1 MDRFD
6 VIVVGAG
13 IAGSSAAFHLADQG
27 IRTALVEKTHPAGGP
42 TGRSSALTHAFYLD
56 QALSKLAI
64 RGVQILR
71 DIPKLT
77 GAGKVHN
84 EIGMLWACGVES
96 EAAWT
101 AAARWI
107 ATQGSRIDILAPEAL
122 GKMAP
127 DFARDGIT
135 TLLYEPDYGYGD
147 PYGAANAL
155 VKGARDRGC
164 AAFLNTRVARI
175 LTAGGK
181 TQGVE
186 TADGKMIGADRIVVA
201 AGPWT
206 RPLIAGTGC
215 ELPIHVER
223 HEMAVL
229 DGKGRA
235 RSYMPFAWCDD
246 LLCNYARP
254 DGDNVVLCG
263 TWAGGGTGIRHQTVK
278 RPAPVGDPDSYR
290 EGLDEEESVDVLSFI
305 MPRAPRL
312 AELGVR
318 PGYAGLY
325 DMSPDDNPIIDLVP
339 GVEGLFVVCGS
350 SGHGFKMGAGVGEEA
365 ARMAVAGKPSELL
378 APFRLSRFPGYA

>member
-27 IRTALVEKTHPAGGP
+27 IKAALIEKTHPAGGP

-56 QALSKLAI
+56 QSLSRLAI
-64 RGVQILR
+64 RGVEVLR
-71 DIPKLT
+71 DIPRLT

-84 EIGMLWACGVES
+84 EIGMLWACGAES
-96 EAAWT
+96 ESAWK

-107 ATQGSRIDILAPEAL
+107 ATQGSRIDILAPDAL

-135 TLLYEPDYGYGD
+135 TLLYEPDYGYAD

-155 VKGARDRGC
+155 VTGARDRGC
-164 AAFLNTRVARI
+164 KVFLNTPVTK
-175 LTAGGK
+175 LVSAGGRV
-181 TQGVE
+181 QGVE
-186 TADGKMIGADRIVVA
+186 TADGAMLGADRIVVA

-206 RPLIAGTGC
+206 RPLIASVGC
-215 ELPIHVER
+215 DLPIHVER

-229 DGKGRA
+229 DGKGQA
-235 RSYMPFAWCDD
+235 RTYMPVAWCDD

-263 TWAGGGTGIRHQTVK
+263 TWAGGGTGIRNQTVK
-278 RPAPVGDPDSYR
+278 RPAPIGDPDTYK
-290 EGLDEEESVDVLSFI
+290 EGLDEEESVHVLSFI
-305 MPRAPRL
+305 TPRAPRL

-325 DMSPDDNPIIDLVP
+325 DMSPDDNPIIDRVP
-339 GVEGLFVVCGS
+339 GVEGLYVVCGS

-365 ARMAVAGKPSELL
+365 ARMAMTGRPSELL
-378 APFRLSRFPGYA
+378 KPFSVSRFAGFA